1 MLLLTEPE
9 INVYMPISLTL
20 LFPILVGQLSTRT
33 QAFNDLSPPVQMS
46 LFLLC
51 IFTYTLPVV
60 YIQLEHMY
68 VYIYLDI
75 KVVDIASI
83 IGNGYLSFTPLPNFG
98 WPTFN
103 MNGSI
108 SNDLSPPAPT
118 LPSILQ
124 CMHTCT
130 VLSIRT
136 HVHVVI
142 SMCLSGCMSNV
153 VDIASNQGMA
163 ISLSLLFLPF
173 G

>member
-1 MLLLTEPE
+1 MHMLYN
-9 INVYMPISLTL
+9 IMYMDVNV
-20 LFPILVGQLSTRT
+20 
-33 QAFNDLSPPVQMS
+33 
-46 LFLLC
+46 
-51 IFTYTLPVV
+51 
-60 YIQLEHMY
+60 
-68 VYIYLDI
+68 
-75 KVVDIASI
+75 VVDRARNKCIYA
-83 IGNGYLSFTPLPNFG
+83 YLSYTPLSNFG

-108 SNDLSPPAPT
+108 SNDLSPPAQT

-136 HVHVVI
+136 HVHIVI
-142 SMCLSGCMSNV
+142 IMCLSGCMSNV

-173 G
+173 GQLNFNLNASITPHTPHTTHSRTCM